1 MTGRCAPYEAGRP
14 FGPLIDAFDLRAR
27 SLDPA
32 AAEIGR
38 LLDGQGA
45 EGHGAVDGPAVAGA
59 ILDHIE
65 RARRHAPLLV
75 VIDDLQ
81 WADPSTTRTL
91 GELADAFTGAP
102 IGIAVALRPSPRS
115 SAVDALLE
123 RLARNGGETAR
134 LAPLDAEAVD
144 ELLSSTA
151 GAPAGPRLRS
161 LAEGAGG
168 CPLFIVE
175 LVAALRA
182 ERLLLVDAEAEA
194 TSDGVPVDLRAAVE
208 RRVRGLPAP
217 TRELLRSL
225 PRSARGL
232 ARRARHRG

>member
-1 MTGRCAPYEAGRP
+1 MVEGDPGLGKSRLLTELILLARSRAVRCVTGRYARALRGRP
-14 FGPLIDAFDLRAR
+14 TVRAADGPRFDLRAR

-102 IGIAVALRPSPRS
+102 IGIAVALRPSPR
-115 SAVDALLE
+115 
-123 RLARNGGETAR
+123 
-134 LAPLDAEAVD
+134 
-144 ELLSSTA
+144 
-151 GAPAGPRLRS
+151 
-161 LAEGAGG
+161 
-168 CPLFIVE
+168 
-175 LVAALRA
+175 
-182 ERLLLVDAEAEA
+182 
-194 TSDGVPVDLRAAVE
+194 
-208 RRVRGLPAP
+208 
-217 TRELLRSL
+217 
-225 PRSARGL
+225 
-232 ARRARHRG
+232 